1 MKRLE
6 RAKNSVLGGVCGGLG
21 RYFDIDPIIIRLLWL
36 MSVLTFGVGVI
47 GYIVAWIVIPEE
59 K

>member
-1 MKRLE
+1 MKKLE
-6 RAKNSVLGGVCGGLG
+6 RTKNKVLGGVCSGLG
-21 RYFDIDPIIIRLLWL
+21 KYFNIDPIIIRLLWL